1 MEPRLQ
7 SGLNT
12 AGKFSVSV
20 LQYTMQIREMTL
32 KELYPVYELV
42 KQLHTDLSYD
52 EFEDLIYDM
61 RHMEYKMFGILER
74 GELVCY
80 AGVAVQTNLYHKRHL
95 YVFDLVTDEKHREK
109 GYAKMML
116 EYLHDYAKTAACENL
131 VLSSDLQEHGNSR
144 H

>member
-1 MEPRLQ
+1 
-7 SGLNT
+7 
-12 AGKFSVSV
+12 
-20 LQYTMQIREMTL
+20 MTL
-32 KELYPVYELV
+32 KELYTVYDVV
-42 KQLHTDLSYD
+42 KQLHRDLSYD